1 MAKKKKH
8 KKKQPVIPSKDTN
21 ERARRRIAEQA
32 RKEAAAIK
40 RLERLREE
48 WLKSQTQVAKD
59 VMEDSGVTA

>member
-1 MAKKKKH
+1 MTKRKH

-40 RLERLREE
+40 RLEKLREE
-48 WLKSQTQVAKD
+48 WLASQTEAAKAIR
-59 VMEDSGVTA
+59 EESGVTK